1 MVRPHLEYAA
11 TVWSPSWVKDID
23 RLEDVQRRATRIE
36 QLKGMTY
43 EERRRIFKFTNFS
56 RKEKKGRSNRNV

>member
-11 TVWSPSWVKDID
+11 TVCSPSWIKDID

-36 QLKGMTY
+36 QLRGLNY
-43 EERRRIFKFTNFS
+43 EERRQILELPTL
-56 RKEKKGRSNRNV
+56 